1 MDAPSAWS
9 NPRSATIPSRSV
21 PSAVRPCPQRR
32 ARVRRAHDVI
42 DLLPP
47 RTKRSAL
54 QVVQIEQ
61 LFHARRCGYGHW
73 AQARPNH

>member
-1 MDAPSAWS
+1 
-9 NPRSATIPSRSV
+9 
-21 PSAVRPCPQRR
+21 
-32 ARVRRAHDVI
+32 VRRAHDVI